1 MDFGCRV
8 LLLLPI
14 HSYAIETFCMSACSV
29 KRPIKRYGWLHQIL
43 QLIFTKSTKCRP
55 LLFCRFIFQND
66 LPYMSSFHL
75 YPPTAEANCTQ
86 SLDAPLWVAL
96 AIVQSYSRR
105 RKVPRS
111 EISIPD
117 LELCLSKA
125 AFSAA
130 QHSGSVPFWFLD
142 IKLFTNLEHIF

>member
-1 MDFGCRV
+1 
-8 LLLLPI
+8 
-14 HSYAIETFCMSACSV
+14 
-29 KRPIKRYGWLHQIL
+29 
-43 QLIFTKSTKCRP
+43 
-55 LLFCRFIFQND
+55 
-66 LPYMSSFHL
+66 MSSFHL

-96 AIVQSYSRR
+96 AIVQSYNPR

-111 EISIPD
+111 EISMPD

-130 QHSGSVPFWFLD
+130 QHSGSVPF
-142 IKLFTNLEHIF
+142 

>member
-1 MDFGCRV
+1 MLITV
-8 LLLLPI
+8 LLSLMT
-14 HSYAIETFCMSACSV
+14 STW
-29 KRPIKRYGWLHQIL
+29 G
-43 QLIFTKSTKCRP
+43 IFTSE
-55 LLFCRFIFQND
+55 FDD
-66 LPYMSSFHL
+66 LHMGDLHL
-75 YPPTAEANCTQ
+75 IQLDEVNCTR

-130 QHSGSVPFWFLD
+130 QRSGSVPFWFLD